1 MTKLNSTADYYK
13 SGEGS
18 LGWELTVSNALYP
31 LDSPCR
37 KVLKKAASY
46 GEFLY
51 DDLSLF
57 IPMESLRKV
66 LEIEWNERL
75 RHIMASPS
83 LADEE
88 SEILRHF
95 VEDLYKCEYLILM
108 RRAG

>member
-1 MTKLNSTADYYK
+1 MTKLNSTADYNK

-18 LGWELTVSNALYP
+18 LGWELTVANTLYP

-37 KVLKKAASY
+37 KVLKKAASS
-46 GEFLY
+46 GELLY

-75 RHIMASPS
+75 RHILASPS

-88 SEILRHF
+88 SEIIRHF
-95 VEDLYKCEYLILM
+95 VEDLYKYEYLIFIKES
-108 RRAG
+108 